1 MARKRASKRPFDF
14 ENAVVGQPGPD
25 GSPVIDT
32 FVTDSGI
39 PGVETRSAQGL
50 RTFTF
55 PLAALRRQPVT
66 RVIPPPPEAAPKRQ
80 PARVARM
87 LALAHDLQ
95 DKLDCGE
102 YPDQATLNK
111 YKMAK
116 HFILHIED
124 DSFDYELDQ
133 QKVNAEAAL
142 DGVYVVRTS
151 VANAATMGTDQAVR
165 SYKQLANV
173 ERAFRCLKSADL
185 MLRRCADGSCCSY
198 CSVPSCRRRRLGL
211 PRRER

>member
-1 MARKRASKRPFDF
+1 MARARTKSTPFDF
-14 ENAVVGQPGPD
+14 DNAAPGSPGPD

-55 PLAALRRQPVT
+55 PLAAVRRQSVS

-95 DKLDCGE
+95 GKLDRGE
-102 YPDQATLNK
+102 YPDQATLAAQLGFTRGRLTK
-111 YKMAK
+111 LLDLTLLAPDIQEEVL
-116 HFILHIED
+116 HF
-124 DSFDYELDQ
+124 
-133 QKVNAEAAL
+133 EAV
-142 DGVYVVRTS
+142 DGVEPLAERDLHRI
-151 VANAATMGTDQAVR
+151 AR
-165 SYKQLANV
+165 QLAWADQR
-173 ERAFRCLKSADL
+173 RAWAPLLHLCARSGAASAWQSKPQAARYSSGWDSS
-185 MLRRCADGSCCSY
+185 AA
-198 CSVPSCRRRRLGL
+198 SVSSARK
-211 PRRER
+211 

>member
-1 MARKRASKRPFDF
+1 MARARNKNAPFDF
-14 ENAVVGQPGPD
+14 DNATQGSPGPD

-55 PLAALRRQPVT
+55 PLAAVRRQPVS

-95 DKLDCGE
+95 GKLDRGE
-102 YPDQATLNK
+102 YPDQATLAAQLGFTRGRLSK
-111 YKMAK
+111 LLDLTLLAPD
-116 HFILHIED
+116 IQEEVLH
-124 DSFDYELDQ
+124 LD
-133 QKVNAEAAL
+133 VV
-142 DGVYVVRTS
+142 DGEEP
-151 VANAATMGTDQAVR
+151 
-165 SYKQLANV
+165 LA
-173 ERAFRCLKSADL
+173 ERA
-185 MLRRCADGSCCSY
+185 LREIAAAREWAEQ
-198 CSVPSCRRRRLGL
+198 RRRWYPHGESVSGEVGAGRGAVGRCMSLNSSAL
-211 PRRER
+211 

>member
-1 MARKRASKRPFDF
+1 MARARTKNTPFDF
-14 ENAVVGQPGPD
+14 DNAAPGSPGPD

-55 PLAALRRQPVT
+55 PLAAVRRQPVS

-95 DKLDCGE
+95 GKLDHGE
-102 YPDQATLNK
+102 YPDQATL
-111 YKMAK
+111 AARLG
-116 HFILHIED
+116 FTRGRLTRVLDLALLAPDIQEEILD
-124 DSFDYELDQ
+124 L
-133 QKVNAEAAL
+133 EAV
-142 DGVYVVRTS
+142 DGREP
-151 VANAATMGTDQAVR
+151 VA
-165 SYKQLANV
+165 
-173 ERAFRCLKSADL
+173 ERA
-185 MLRRCADGSCCSY
+185 LREITWHLSWSKQREVWRQIVRAAGAFL
-198 CSVPSCRRRRLGL
+198 VPS
-211 PRRER
+211 